1 MYTIDIFGDSFSHY
15 NSRYTSDITWL
26 DILNEKYGIKN
37 FSLDGVGAHY
47 CIEKFMELEEYSD
60 FLLFM
65 IPDLNRLNLEY
76 IKDKSKQSECSII
89 FKQMESGS
97 YDFPEFFDEEIVDKS
112 EKIFSDYLG
121 FYNSELHKILEPLM
135 VQYVFSRAN
144 YYKKILVWA
153 SSGLGY
159 PFLYNNNII
168 IPDNCYIVEGSLN
181 KISTYELKCEDTYGD
196 EDSIE
201 PRKGFGK
208 DKRNNHLHID
218 NHKVLA
224 LSIDN
229 YFQHDDKPNSSNF
242 YTNISSFGE

>member
-26 DILNEKYGIKN
+26 DILNEKYVINN

-76 IKDKSKQSECSII
+76 IKDKTKQSECSII
-89 FKQMESGS
+89 FKQMESDS
-97 YDFPEFFDEEIVDKS
+97 YDFPEHFDEEVVDKS

-181 KISTYELKCEDTYGD
+181 KISHNELKEDDLIVEYVFD
-196 EDSIE
+196 
-201 PRKGFGK
+201 R
-208 DKRNNHLHID
+208 RNNHLHID

-224 LSIDN
+224 QSIDN

>member
-1 MYTIDIFGDSFSHY
+1 MKTIDIFGDSFSHY

-26 DILNEKYGIKN
+26 DILNEKYEIKN

-97 YDFPEFFDEEIVDKS
+97 YDFPEYFDEEVVDKS
-112 EKIFSDYLG
+112 EKIFRDYLG

-181 KISTYELKCEDTYGD
+181 RISYNELKEKNLIP
-196 EDSIE
+196 EKI
-201 PRKGFGK
+201 FGK

-224 LSIDN
+224 QSIDN
-229 YFQHDDKPNSSNF
+229 YFQHDDKPNSLNF
-242 YTNISSFGE
+242 YTDISSSGE

>member
-26 DILNEKYGIKN
+26 DILNEKYSVKN
-37 FSLDGVGAHY
+37 FSLDGVGAQY

-89 FKQMESGS
+89 FKEMESGS

-112 EKIFSDYLG
+112 EKIFRDYLG

-181 KISTYELKCEDTYGD
+181 QISHNELKEDD
-196 EDSIE
+196 LI
-201 PRKGFGK
+201 FVK

-224 LSIDN
+224 QSIDN

-242 YTNISSFGE
+242 YTNIWSVKD